1 MSQESA
7 DRRRRD
13 RRLSQA
19 PSDQIVQM
27 FHVSKRYTRDS
38 LALEDVSLTLDKGD
52 FVFLAGPSGAGK
64 STLMKLLF
72 CAEKPTQGQIIV
84 AGLNVHRIQR
94 ESIPFLRRNI
104 GVVFQDFKLLN
115 RRSVFDN
122 VAFALEVLGRPRREI
137 KRRVT
142 TVLRQV
148 GLGDKLLHSPQRLS
162 GGEQQRVAIARALVN
177 EPALLLADEP
187 TGNLDPKLTIDIMDL
202 LCEANVR
209 GTTIVVAT
217 HDPTVLDRYRKRVV
231 TLERGRLID
240 DA

>member
-1 MSQESA
+1 MTAEA
-7 DRRRRD
+7 DPRR
-13 RRLSQA
+13 A
-19 PSDQIVQM
+19 TPNPIIQM
-27 FHVSKRYTRDS
+27 FHVSMRYTRDN
-38 LALEDVSLTLDKGD
+38 LALEDVSLKLEKGE

-64 STLMKLLF
+64 STLLKLLF

-94 ESIPFLRRNI
+94 VSVPFLRRNI

-142 TVLRQV
+142 TILRQV
-148 GLGDKLLHSPQRLS
+148 GLGDKLHHRPQRLS
-162 GGEQQRVAIARALVN
+162 GGEQQRVAIARAMVN
-177 EPALLLADEP
+177 EPAILLADEP

-202 LCEANVR
+202 LCEANAR
-209 GTTIVVAT
+209 GTTVVVAT
-217 HDPTVLDRYRKRVV
+217 HDPTVLDRYRKRVI
-231 TLERGRLID
+231 TLEHGRLVD
-240 DA
+240 DV

>member
-1 MSQESA
+1 
-7 DRRRRD
+7 
-13 RRLSQA
+13 
-19 PSDQIVQM
+19 M